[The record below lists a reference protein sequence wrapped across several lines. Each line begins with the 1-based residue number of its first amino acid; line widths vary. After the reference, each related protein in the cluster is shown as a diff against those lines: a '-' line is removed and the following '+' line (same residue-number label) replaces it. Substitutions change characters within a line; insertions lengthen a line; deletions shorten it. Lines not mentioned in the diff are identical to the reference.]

1 MTGHVAGAARRPSNG
16 GSSPAGGLR
25 GEALEDVARV
35 GPRIEAMDVAAGQDF
50 RLLEFEI
57 GSARRMTA
65 AIHARAKR
73 DTSLKSLV
81 YEI

>member
-1 MTGHVAGAARRPSNG
+1 
-16 GSSPAGGLR
+16 
-25 GEALEDVARV
+25 
-35 GPRIEAMDVAAGQDF
+35 MDVAAGHDF
-50 RLLEFEI
+50 SLLEFEI

-65 AIHARAKR
+65 AIYARAKR